1 MKIEIAGLS
10 KRFGRVTAVDGLSFT
25 ARPGAVTAFLG
36 PNGAGKTTTMRI
48 LLGLVAPTSGT
59 ATIGGRAYRDL
70 PHPTRTVGAV
80 LDAAGFHPAHSAR
93 DHLRVYAAM
102 GGHPDARVA
111 ELIDRAGLTA
121 AADRPTRGYS
131 TGMRRRLALATALL
145 GDPQV
150 LVLDEPGNG
159 LDPEGVVWLRETLR
173 DLARRGRTVLV
184 SSHVLG
190 EVDRLAD
197 EAVVIRDGR
206 LAAAGPADGDLEAMY
221 LDTALGTAKE
231 ARP

>member
-1 MKIEIAGLS
+1 MNIEVTDLR
-10 KRFGRVTAVDGLSFT
+10 KRFGRVTAVDGLTFT
-25 ARPGAVTAFLG
+25 ARAGAVTAFLG

-70 PHPTRTVGAV
+70 PQPTRTVGAV
-80 LDAAGFHPAHSAR
+80 LDAAGFHPTHTAR

-102 GGHPDARVA
+102 GGHPDSRVA
-111 ELIDRAGLTA
+111 ELLDRAGLA
-121 AADRPTRGYS
+121 GAADRPTRAYS

-145 GDPQV
+145 GDPAV

-159 LDPEGVVWLRETLR
+159 LDPDGVVWLRETLR
-173 DLARRGRTVLV
+173 DLAAQGRTVLV

-190 EVDRLAD
+190 EVDRVAD
-197 EAVVIRDGR
+197 EVAVIREGR
-206 LAAAGPADGDLEAMY
+206 LAAAGPATGDIEELY
-221 LDTALGTAKE
+221 LRTGRET
-231 ARP
+231 RR

>member
-1 MKIEIAGLS
+1 MNIEVTDLR
-10 KRFGRVTAVDGLSFT
+10 KRFGRVTAVDGLTFT
-25 ARPGAVTAFLG
+25 ARAGAVTAFLG

-70 PHPTRTVGAV
+70 PRPTRTVGAV
-80 LDAAGFHPAHSAR
+80 LDAAGFHPSHTAR

-111 ELIDRAGLTA
+111 ELLDRAGLTT

-145 GDPQV
+145 GDPAV

-159 LDPEGVVWLRETLR
+159 LDPDGVVWLRETLR
-173 DLARRGRTVLV
+173 DLAARGRTVLV

-197 EAVVIRDGR
+197 EVAVIREGR
-206 LAAAGPADGDLEAMY
+206 LAAAGPATGDLEELY
-221 LDTALGTAKE
+221 LSTGRET
-231 ARP
+231 RR

>member
-1 MKIEIAGLS
+1 MNIEVEALV

-25 ARPGAVTAFLG
+25 ARAGAVTAFLG
-36 PNGAGKTTTMRI
+36 PNGAGKTTTMRV

-59 ATIGGRAYRDL
+59 ATIGGRRYRDL
-70 PHPTRTVGAV
+70 PDPTGTVGAV
-80 LDAAGFHPAHSAR
+80 LDAAGFHPTHTAR

-102 GGHPDARVA
+102 GGHDDARVD
-111 ELIDRAGLTA
+111 ELLDRAGLTA
-121 AADRPTRGYS
+121 AADRATRGYS

-145 GDPQV
+145 GDPDV

-173 DLARRGRTVLV
+173 DLASRGRTVLV

-197 EAVVIRDGR
+197 EVVVIRDGR
-206 LAAAGPADGDLEAMY
+206 LAASGPADGDLEALY
-221 LDTALGTAKE
+221 LSTGKE
-231 ARP
+231 SGR